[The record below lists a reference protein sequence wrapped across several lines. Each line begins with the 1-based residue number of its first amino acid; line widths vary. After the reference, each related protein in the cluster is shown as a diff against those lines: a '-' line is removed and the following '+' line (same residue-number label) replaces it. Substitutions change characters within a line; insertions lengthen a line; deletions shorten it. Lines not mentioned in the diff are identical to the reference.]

1 MTYPSLRLISHKLC
15 PFVQRAR
22 IVLAERDIP
31 HELLF
36 IDLANRPDWFF
47 EISPTGNVP
56 VLCVEGKPLFESTA
70 IIEFL
75 NDISGGTLHPDD
87 AYERARN
94 RAWVELASAA
104 QMTIGA
110 LRAAQDEDAFEM
122 HVATLRRRFKSLE
135 QELGDG
141 PFFNGAS
148 FSLVDA
154 AYAPAFR
161 YLGVVDHGDTLGL
174 FDGLAKVTRW
184 REALDERP
192 SVQAAVVEDY
202 ARRLYAFVTG
212 KASVLGSRLRNNP
225 PPGIN
230 MPL

>member
-31 HELLF
+31 HELKF
-36 IDLANRPDWFF
+36 IDLANRPDWFH
-47 EISPTGNVP
+47 EISPAGKVP
-56 VLCVEGKPLFESTA
+56 VLCVAGKPLFESTA

-75 NDISGGTLHPDD
+75 NDISGGTLHPEDP
-87 AYERARN
+87 YERARN
-94 RAWVELASAA
+94 RAWVELASAT

-135 QELGDG
+135 QELDKG
-141 PFFNGAS
+141 PFFNGELFA
-148 FSLVDA
+148 LVDA
-154 AYAPAFR
+154 AFAPVFR

-174 FDGLAKVTRW
+174 FDGLARVNRW
-184 REALDERP
+184 RDALAAQP
-192 SVQAAVVEDY
+192 SVKSAVVEDY
-202 ARRLYAFVTG
+202 AERLFTFVTG
-212 KASVLGSRLRNNP
+212 KESVLGDRLRRNP
-225 PPGIN
+225 PPVIASS
-230 MPL
+230 

>member
-36 IDLANRPDWFF
+36 IDLADRPDWFF

-110 LRAAQDEDAFEM
+110 LRTWAPQACGLWRGSVHGYSGLDTGTHAVWLTASAA
-122 HVATLRRRFKSLE
+122 
-135 QELGDG
+135 
-141 PFFNGAS
+141 
-148 FSLVDA
+148 
-154 AYAPAFR
+154 
-161 YLGVVDHGDTLGL
+161 
-174 FDGLAKVTRW
+174 
-184 REALDERP
+184 
-192 SVQAAVVEDY
+192 
-202 ARRLYAFVTG
+202 
-212 KASVLGSRLRNNP
+212 
-225 PPGIN
+225 
-230 MPL
+230 

>member
-1 MTYPSLRLISHKLC
+1 MTYPTLRLISHKIC

-31 HELLF
+31 HELRF
-36 IDLANRPDWFF
+36 IDLANRPDWFL
-47 EISPTGNVP
+47 EISPTGKVP
-56 VLCVEGKPLFESTA
+56 VLCVAGKPLFESTA
-70 IIEFL
+70 IIEYL

-94 RAWVELASAA
+94 RAWIEIASST
-104 QMTIGA
+104 QMTIGSF
-110 LRAAQDEDAFEM
+110 RAAQDEDAFEV

-135 QELGDG
+135 QELAEG

-148 FSLVDA
+148 FALVDA
-154 AYAPAFR
+154 AFAPAFR
-161 YLGVVDHGDTLGL
+161 YLGVVDHGDSLGL
-174 FDGLAKVTRW
+174 FDNLARVTRW
-184 REALDERP
+184 RDALAERP

-212 KASVLGSRLRNNP
+212 KASVLGSQLRNNP
-225 PPGIN
+225 PPGIS
-230 MPL
+230 MAL